1 MKLAG
6 CLIKL
11 NSKLCMDDA
20 FLIIAVGLS
29 LRYSTLPSWR
39 KFPPSQINTHQYPR
53 GMYLMLQFGLAPSSF
68 PCEYSGVVLLY

>member
-53 GMYLMLQFGLAPSSF
+53 GNVSHASVWFGSF
-68 PCEYSGVVLLY
+68 LIPL